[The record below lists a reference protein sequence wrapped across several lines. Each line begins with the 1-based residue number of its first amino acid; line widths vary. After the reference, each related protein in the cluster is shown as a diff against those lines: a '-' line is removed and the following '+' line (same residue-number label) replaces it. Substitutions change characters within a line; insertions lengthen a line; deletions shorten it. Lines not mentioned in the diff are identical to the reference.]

1 MTPKMKIAVFSV
13 VVLLGA
19 WGCQRAPSAP
29 TRSQSDRLKVLEA
42 RCARIEEDYRAAAST
57 RDRLRRQL
65 ALLDE
70 QRQQEETTAHAQQEK
85 IMELEKLLAQER
97 AASKKKIDELLAKER
112 AATNKAIQEREA
124 LQARCDRLKV
134 GLQELLGQD
143 QEWTNTR
150 GSDKPVP
157 VMSIVVD

>member
-1 MTPKMKIAVFSV
+1 MRPKTKIAVFSV

-19 WGCQRAPSAP
+19 WGCQRAPSVP
-29 TRSQSDRLKVLEA
+29 TKSQLDRLKVLEA

-70 QRQQEETTAHAQQEK
+70 QREREENTMSAQQEQIK
-85 IMELEKLLAQER
+85 HLEKLLADER
-97 AASKKKIDELLAKER
+97 AAAKKKVDELLARER
-112 AATNKAIQEREA
+112 AATNKVIQEREA

-143 QEWTNTR
+143 QERVNTLNAN
-150 GSDKPVP
+150 KPVP